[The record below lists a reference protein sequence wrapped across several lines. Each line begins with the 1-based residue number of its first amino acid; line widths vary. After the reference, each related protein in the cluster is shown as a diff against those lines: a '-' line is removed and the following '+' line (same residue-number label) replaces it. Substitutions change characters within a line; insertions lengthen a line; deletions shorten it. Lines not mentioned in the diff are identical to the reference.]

1 VNFEAM
7 MKLQE
12 LLKSRP

>member
-12 LLKSRP
+12 ILKFRP

>member
-12 LLKSRP
+12 ILKSRP